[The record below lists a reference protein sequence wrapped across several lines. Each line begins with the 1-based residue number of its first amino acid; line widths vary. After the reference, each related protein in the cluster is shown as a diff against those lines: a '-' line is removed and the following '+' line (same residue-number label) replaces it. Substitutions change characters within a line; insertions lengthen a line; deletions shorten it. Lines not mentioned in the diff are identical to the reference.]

1 MQKTRILFVD
11 DEPAYRRIF
20 RSAMRADPRLLVET
34 AQSGDEAL
42 RKLEEFAAEIVF
54 TDFLMPGMN
63 GLTLLKQIHERY
75 PGIFV
80 LILTGVDS
88 TREAV
93 TAMKAGA
100 YDYILKPFDFN
111 LIRLQIDKIIA
122 HKKLL
127 RESIAPRPPGIE
139 EYRFENIIGQDSKMF
154 EIYEKITQVA
164 QTGTS
169 VLISGESGT
178 GKELIAE
185 AIHANSPRR
194 DKPFVAVNC
203 AALTEELINSELFG
217 HERGAFTGATSQK
230 IGFFEEADGGTIFL
244 DEIGDIPAKT
254 QVALLRVLELGSFH
268 RVGGSRPLKVDVRL
282 ICATNKDLSHAIREK
297 YFREDLYYRINVVSI
312 TAPALRDRRSDIP
325 LLARYFLEKYGAAA
339 GKKISG
345 ISSAAMD
352 LLMAYRWPGNV
363 RELANVIEHA
373 VVFCRESELKPAHLP
388 SDFCGAPP
396 APHTELE
403 VFSLSLPSHSLAQAE
418 AILIRKVL
426 EEKEWNLSQAA
437 EELDIARGTLY
448 SKMQKYGIAKS

>member
-1 MQKTRILFVD
+1 MEKTRILFVD

-20 RSAMRADPRLLVET
+20 RSAMRTDPRLLVET
-34 AQSGDEAL
+34 AASADEAL
-42 RKLEEFAAEIVF
+42 AKLEEFGAQIVF
-54 TDFLMPGMN
+54 TDFLMPGKN
-63 GLTLLKQIHERY
+63 GIALLKEIHERY

-88 TREAV
+88 TRDAV

-122 HKKLL
+122 HKELL
-127 RESIAPRPPGIE
+127 RQKVAPPGIE
-139 EYRFENIIGQDSKMF
+139 GYRFENIIGQDPKMF

-164 QTGTS
+164 RTGTS

-185 AIHANSPRR
+185 AIHVNSNRR

-217 HERGAFTGATSQK
+217 HERGSFTGATTQK
-230 IGFFEEADGGTIFL
+230 VGFFEQADGGTIFL
-244 DEIGDIPAKT
+244 DEIGDVPAKT
-254 QVALLRVLELGSFH
+254 QVALLRVLELGTFH
-268 RVGGSRPLKVDVRL
+268 RVGGARPLKVDVRL

-312 TAPALRDRRSDIP
+312 AAPALRDRRSDIP
-325 LLARYFLEKYGAAA
+325 LLARYFLEKYAAET
-339 GKKISG
+339 GKKITG
-345 ISSAAMD
+345 ISQAAID
-352 LLMAYRWPGNV
+352 LLLAYRWPGNV

-373 VVFCRESELKPAHLP
+373 VVFCREQQIQPVHLP
-388 SDFCGAPP
+388 SEFSTLPGAPQ
-396 APHTELE
+396 AEE
-403 VFSLSLPSHSLAQAE
+403 DAYSLSLPSQSLAQAE
-418 AILIRKVL
+418 ATLIRKVL

-437 EELDIARGTLY
+437 DALDIARGTLY
-448 SKMQKYGIAKS
+448 SKMQKYGINKP

>member
-1 MQKTRILFVD
+1 MEKTRILFVD

-20 RSAMRADPRLLVET
+20 RSAMRTDPHLLVET
-34 AQSGDEAL
+34 AASGDEAL
-42 RKLEEFAAEIVF
+42 RKLEEFPAEIVF

-63 GLTLLKQIHERY
+63 GLALLKEIHERH

-88 TREAV
+88 TRDAV

-111 LIRLQIDKIIA
+111 LIRLQIEKIIA
-122 HKKLL
+122 HKKIL
-127 RESIAPRPPGIE
+127 RESVAPRPSGIE
-139 EYRFENIIGQDSKMF
+139 GYRFENIIGQDSKMF

-164 QTGTS
+164 KTGTS

-185 AIHANSPRR
+185 AIHANSNRR

-217 HERGAFTGATSQK
+217 HEKGSFTGATTQK
-230 IGFFEEADGGTIFL
+230 IGFFEQADGGTIFL

-268 RVGGSRPLKVDVRL
+268 RVGGTRPLKVDVRL

-297 YFREDLYYRINVVSI
+297 LFREDLYYRINVVSI

-325 LLARYFLEKYGAAA
+325 LLARYFLQKYSSET

-345 ISSAAMD
+345 ISPAALD
-352 LLMAYRWPGNV
+352 LLMTYRWPGNV

-373 VVFCRESELKPAHLP
+373 VVFCRDQELKPAHLP
-388 SDFCGAPP
+388 PEFCRPNALPQS
-396 APHTELE
+396 EEE
-403 VFSLSLPSHSLAQAE
+403 VFNLTLPSHSLAQAE
-418 AILIRKVL
+418 ATLIRKVL

-448 SKMQKYGIAKS
+448 SKMQKYNINKP